1 MSPHARHVPRPGA
14 ARRAMRTVRDLWRY
28 ACTRFAAAGLHHGHG
43 VDDPRDEAAWLILW
57 SLHLPPDTLDPWL
70 DARLT
75 PGEIEVIV
83 ELVERRCA
91 DRMPLPYLTGEAW
104 LRGVRLRADPR
115 ALVPRSLI
123 PEALEESLPAW
134 LEAVGRPAGWPR
146 TVLDLCT
153 GGGSIAIL
161 AALAFPD
168 ARVEATDI
176 SEEALGLAAENIADH
191 GLQDRI
197 RLHRGDLFQPLGR
210 RRFDLVLCNP
220 PYVNADSMAAL
231 PAEFLAEPQ
240 LALAGGADGMDVVR
254 RILAGAADHLA
265 ADGLLVLE
273 IGHEAEHFEAAFP
286 RLEFGWL
293 PVAAGERM
301 IVVASRAQIEAAR

>member
-14 ARRAMRTVRDLWRY
+14 ARRTMQTVRDLWRY

-43 VDDPRDEAAWLILW
+43 VDDARDEAAWLILW

-83 ELVERRCA
+83 ELVERRCV
-91 DRMPLPYLTGEAW
+91 DRIPLPYLTGEAW
-104 LRGVRLRADPR
+104 LRGVRFRADPR

-134 LEAVGRPAGWPR
+134 LDAVGRPANWPR

-161 AALAFPD
+161 AALAFPE
-168 ARVEATDI
+168 ARVEAADI
-176 SEEALGLAAENIADH
+176 SQDALDLAAENVADH
-191 GLQDRI
+191 GLSDRI
-197 RLHRGDLFQPLGR
+197 RLRRGDLFEAVGR

-220 PYVNADSMAAL
+220 PYVNADSMATL
-231 PAEFLAEPQ
+231 PEEYLAEPR
-240 LALAGGADGMDVVR
+240 LALAGGPDGMAVIR
-254 RILAGAADHLA
+254 RILAEAPDHLTR
-265 ADGLLVLE
+265 DGLLVLE
-273 IGHEAEHFEAAFP
+273 IGHEAPHFEAAFP

-301 IVVASRAQIEAAR
+301 VVIASRSQLEAAR